1 MVRFWSF
8 KALNSLE
15 FKGGHTGGVILTQN
29 GPKMVENGRLQLK
42 IWVNLEENGQ
52 KWLKMTFIGGPRDLI
67 KLHFNFIAC
76 FQQH

>member
-52 KWLKMTFIGGPRDLI
+52 KWLKMTFNKIQTNKMVKIHEVGSIRFP
-67 KLHFNFIAC
+67 
-76 FQQH
+76 